1 MARRLPRLMAML
13 SNVLLL
19 VLQVG
24 STIEQAHA
32 LDAVTMSYAQDEVLV
47 PVREVCQTFDLP
59 VKVNRF
65 GVMRIAGKFIGDYHP
80 FNPDNTVY
88 LPARD
93 FKKWAL
99 EVTWDKATRLTRIAK
114 GDKLLIYR
122 IGEKSV
128 SIDKSKQL
136 LFAKQGDRVV
146 MKSKVSTGKFASSTP
161 NGSFKAL
168 SKQRVN
174 YSSLYDNA
182 PMPFSVQVV
191 GTIFIHGYKEVPDRP
206 ASHGCIRLPLPD
218 AAEFFFD
225 WVEVGTPIKISGQWK
240 K

>member
-1 MARRLPRLMAML
+1 MTML
-13 SNVLLL
+13 SNALLL
-19 VLQVG
+19 LLQIGPPVLDG
-24 STIEQAHA
+24 M
-32 LDAVTMSYAQDEVLV
+32 TMSHSPGELLV
-47 PVREVCQTFDLP
+47 PAREVCESFGFP
-59 VKVNRF
+59 IHVNRF

-80 FNPDNTVY
+80 VNTDGAVY

-93 FKKWAL
+93 FKKWNLNVA
-99 EVTWDKATRLTRIAK
+99 WDKATRLTTISK
-114 GDKLLIYR
+114 GDKSLVYR
-122 IGEKSV
+122 VGAKSV
-128 SIDKSKQL
+128 LIDKSTQL

-146 MKSKVSTGKFASSTP
+146 MKSKVSTGKFAGSTP
-161 NGSFKAL
+161 NGTFKAL

-182 PMPFSVQVV
+182 PMPYSVQVV
-191 GTIFIHGYKEVPDRP
+191 GTIFIHGYKSVPDVP

-225 WVEVGTPIKISGQWK
+225 WVELGTPIKISGRWK

>member
-1 MARRLPRLMAML
+1 MIML

-24 STIEQAHA
+24 PPA
-32 LDAVTMSYAQDEVLV
+32 LDGVTMSYAQDEVLV
-47 PVREVCQTFDLP
+47 PVREVCKTFYLP
-59 VKVNRF
+59 VNINRF

-80 FNPDNTVY
+80 FNPENIVY

-93 FKKWAL
+93 FKKWNLNVA
-99 EVTWDKATRLTRIAK
+99 WDKATRLTTISK
-114 GDKLLIYR
+114 GDKSLVYR
-122 IGEKSV
+122 IAAKSV
-128 SIDKSKQL
+128 SADKTTQV
-136 LFAKQGDRVV
+136 LFAKQGERVV
-146 MKSKVSTGKFASSTP
+146 MKTKVSTGKFAKSTP

-191 GTIFIHGYKEVPDRP
+191 GTIFIHGHSEVPDVP
-206 ASHGCIRLPLPD
+206 ASHGCIRLPMPD

-225 WVEVGTPIKISGQWK
+225 WVQVGTPIKITGHWRK
-240 K
+240 

>member
-1 MARRLPRLMAML
+1 MAML
-13 SNVLLL
+13 SKVLLL
-19 VLQVG
+19 VFQVG
-24 STIEQAHA
+24 SIVEQGPV
-32 LDAVTMSYAQDEVLV
+32 LDGVTMSYAPEEVLV
-47 PVREVCQTFDLP
+47 PVREVCDTFGLP

-65 GVMRIAGKFIGDYHP
+65 GVMRIAGKFINDYHP
-80 FNPDNTVY
+80 MTAEGRVF

-93 FKKWAL
+93 FKKWDAT
-99 EVTWDKATRLTRIAK
+99 VTWDKQTRIVKIARGGK
-114 GDKLLIYR
+114 ELLYR
-122 IGEKSV
+122 VGPKSV
-128 SIDKSKQL
+128 SIDKSTQK
-136 LFAKQGDRVV
+136 LFAKQGERVV
-146 MKSKVSTGKFASSTP
+146 MSSKVSTGKYASSTP

-191 GTIFIHGYKEVPDRP
+191 GTIYIHGYKVVPDRP

-218 AAEFFFD
+218 EAEFFFE